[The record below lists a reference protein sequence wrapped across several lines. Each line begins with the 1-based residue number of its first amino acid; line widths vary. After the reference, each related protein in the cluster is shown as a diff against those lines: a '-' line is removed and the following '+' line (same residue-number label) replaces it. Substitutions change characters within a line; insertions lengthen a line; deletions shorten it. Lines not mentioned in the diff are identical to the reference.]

1 MNDQI
6 EKIVAQCS
14 TASSVIRELHDIPPY
29 RVYEVELD
37 TRRAVVKV
45 DDHRRGHAADEGRVH
60 EYVATETTASVP
72 EVLAVGADH
81 YITVWREE
89 IAHAATQIG
98 SDWAHAAGVWMA
110 TLHDDTAG
118 VFDGFGQL
126 RNDGTGLSLAAHDT
140 WADAVIERISHHRKY
155 LATKG
160 YADAADAVE
169 AFFREHPHVFDAVG
183 KPVLCH
189 DDIHPEH
196 LSRTSG
202 GECIAIDF
210 EHALV
215 APPEYDYWR
224 TVMPYFEASDAVD
237 ETVMQAF
244 QDGYES
250 VRPLPGGFEERR
262 QRYRLLN
269 WVAFLE
275 SLYLQQNVD
284 PDKREEMG
292 DWMRTRVYE
301 TLSEV
306 RETVG

>member
-1 MNDQI
+1 MTLP
-6 EKIVAQCS
+6 VCS
-14 TASSVIRELHDIPPY
+14 MDSVNSETMARAFHLQPTTRGLTLSSNALATIASISR
-29 RVYEVELD
+29 
-37 TRRAVVKV
+37 
-45 DDHRRGHAADEGRVH
+45 RRGTQTLPTLLKRSSENIPTFSMLLVSRCSVMAIFILNTSAERV
-60 EYVATETTASVP
+60 
-72 EVLAVGADH
+72 
-81 YITVWREE
+81 
-89 IAHAATQIG
+89 
-98 SDWAHAAGVWMA
+98 
-110 TLHDDTAG
+110 
-118 VFDGFGQL
+118 
-126 RNDGTGLSLAAHDT
+126 
-140 WADAVIERISHHRKY
+140 
-155 LATKG
+155 
-160 YADAADAVE
+160 
-169 AFFREHPHVFDAVG
+169 
-183 KPVLCH
+183 
-189 DDIHPEH
+189 
-196 LSRTSG
+196 G

-301 TLSEV
+301 RLSEV